1 VHRSLHTKSFD
12 VVVVDMSA
20 SLCITLRVPDVVKV
34 GIVINK
40 KTRLQYKQHFSCD
53 VSMFMGIHML

>member
-1 VHRSLHTKSFD
+1 
-12 VVVVDMSA
+12 VVVDMSA